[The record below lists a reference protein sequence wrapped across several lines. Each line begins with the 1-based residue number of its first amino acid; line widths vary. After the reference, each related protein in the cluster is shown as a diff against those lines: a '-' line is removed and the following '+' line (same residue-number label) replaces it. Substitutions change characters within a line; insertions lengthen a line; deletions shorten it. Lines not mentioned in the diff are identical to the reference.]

1 MNFFNK
7 KPKKKIRFENDDSL
21 NEVFE
26 MPYEEGEHEY
36 RIPNYIKHPDDRR
49 SLLFQKQLGMYDVT
63 KPIVK
68 PPEIETLN
76 QNTKA
81 NEIVPE
87 HLKNRF
93 YLKPENKNVRTK
105 KIADP
110 NNPHKRLDE
119 YMSVKNSNGRFD
131 ILTIERPHLGGYT
144 KSKKINQK
152 KQLRKS
158 NKSRKSRKS
167 NKSRKSRKTRKSRK
181 NKN

>member
-1 MNFFNK
+1 
-7 KPKKKIRFENDDSL
+7 
-21 NEVFE
+21 
-26 MPYEEGEHEY
+26 MPYEEGEDKY
-36 RIPNYIKHPDDRR
+36 RIPEYTAYPDDRR

-76 QNTKA
+76 KNTQA

-93 YLKPENKNVRTK
+93 YLKPENKNVTTPK
-105 KIADP
+105 KADP

-119 YMSVKNSNGRFD
+119 YMSVKNSDGTYN
-131 ILTIERPHLGGYT
+131 ILKMERPPLGGYN

-158 NKSRKSRKS
+158 RKSKKSRKSRKS
-167 NKSRKSRKTRKSRK
+167 KKSRKIKK
-181 NKN
+181 